1 MASKFVLVPEEIY
14 HGLKSS
20 DSGNIN
26 LDFAKH
32 ALERTKRKRENV
44 TARNINYNQELSR
57 YLHLRDEHQNQPAK
71 IEITKGLKA
80 LIKKGDESDEDEQIF
95 DLGPERQQ
103 PPASQIRRQRR
114 PHHHYHDDEEMPLL
128 PASPPRQAVNRG
140 QKRKA
145 NEYYSSWE
153 EGAKRQLIQ
162 QYEPAS
168 SSKIVNRQ
176 RRRKLPP
183 VSLRR
188 EEEQIPADIHQ
199 EEPFQPAPQQSIPI
213 HPQLNKK
220 RKAQQNLNDVRE
232 AKKSLID
239 LEELRPAPLQQEAS
253 LRFKQKTTNKP
264 KVTQPPHSTSS
275 ALATRSNPPRDL
287 LAEAAAAPLPDDDG
301 DDFEFSQQP
310 GTSAQIHPLP
320 PGPPLPSKTKKRKTS
335 KNEEETERKRIRVG
349 SKKRWSSQTDATNQP
364 KRQKNLPDDGHDLE
378 LSQPETSAQ
387 NQPLPPEPPLPSK
400 TKKRKSSKDEE
411 DTKRKKFRIGSRKRL
426 SSPTVNTNQ
435 PKRQKNPVNEVLSEE
450 QRRQFVED
458 QRLFTIPNS
467 QLTNDQKRR
476 RLQFVF
482 NRNPTKYGVH
492 DDTILN
498 NAGNPITDSSVAQAL
513 DYIIERRAGRI
524 PQSYFTN
531 MDGTTSTAKG
541 TQAKNGTR
549 RPSVGIK
556 PKITET
562 QRDEAGERQ
571 GARRI
576 DTSISNEGGQAE
588 VDGSVS
594 NRNGNSN
601 QKPTS
606 QTKEMDKSI
615 EKVLERLYNDPKS
628 PAAFAG
634 VDRLWLEAKKELGN
648 KIRKNDVK
656 LYLEGHRTYTLMRPR
671 RINFSRART
680 TAAGFMTD
688 CQVDLADFQALS
700 RHNSGN
706 RYLMVVIDVLSKR
719 IFVTPLRTKKSE
731 DMVEGFKRVFST
743 MPMKPH
749 RIFSDK
755 GTEFRNQQLKKLFD
769 EEEVEKYESTHSEKK
784 AALAE
789 RAIRQIKNRLYRYF
803 AQTKT
808 LNWVD
813 VIDQIVDGINKSPSR
828 VHGMRPIDV
837 NFKNS
842 QQIWQKMFGEDQ
854 HRALF
859 GKHRKRAKFV
869 PGQTVR
875 MSIAKGQFEKGYIPN
890 YGDEIL
896 EIDAVKSHMKPMR
909 YKVRDSKGE
918 KFKGFF
924 YPEELAPVRKDAETT
939 YRIERVFRKRKMPDG
954 TTEVLNH
961 AESLEKIIKDGS
973 QTPIRRKRGVI
984 EPTSPPNALVPKSPP
999 NVTHNVTLNVKRPTS
1014 PPRVGQ
1020 KTQEN
1025 LEEDSLTNVTKPP
1038 LPKQSK
1044 IEKLSEVIQ
1053 PKTEEIKTTQT
1064 ISPHTDPNKKVNN
1077 LSESQN
1083 IIPPPPASN
1092 KSTNVTK
1099 KEEGLKT
1106 VIAATPSVTEPS
1118 PPPPASNTSDQSKNG
1133 SNQSIAQNITHSSRL
1148 SSPSINVTKKQEELK
1163 SSSGPTHSVLKPT
1176 APLPVSNQTTMSQVH
1191 QVVATPHVKKS
1202 ENQTVS
1208 SINEAKQREI
1218 GPPPKQRNEKS
1229 AIEIVTPSQQ
1239 PTPTSPTRAI
1249 VTEKKAT
1256 TPPRAISLDTIGP
1269 PPKQRNEKSLNVK
1282 QGQTHLVTE
1291 LTPESSKRTTITTTT
1306 TTTITEPPKE
1316 TINDLVGR
1324 IEEPT
1329 ERNRAEEL
1337 LSVLFGDE
1345 QWKKLNLHMVKQI
1358 IEGVELQYH
1367 PNLDRFKAVFTHPR
1381 IEFISFSSQLGY
1393 VLGFENAQHVRNN
1406 EIAKYGSDLRG
1417 GFASFA
1423 VYAKGLTENMIV
1435 GNSLSSLLR
1444 VVSVSGATPGEYTE
1458 KIYDSPLY
1466 ARVLPKE
1473 VLEIEIELRTM
1484 TDGRLVPFSYGTV
1497 LVVLIFK
1504 KVINF

>member
-44 TARNINYNQELSR
+44 TAKNINYNQELSR

-95 DLGPERQQ
+95 DLGPERPQ

-145 NEYYSSWE
+145 NDYYSSWE

-183 VSLRR
+183 VSWRR
-188 EEEQIPADIHQ
+188 EEEQIPADIQQ

-213 HPQLNKK
+213 HPQLNRK
-220 RKAQQNLNDVRE
+220 RKAQQNLKDVRE

-264 KVTQPPHSTSS
+264 RVTQPPHSTSS
-275 ALATRSNPPRDL
+275 ALTTRSNPPRDL

-301 DDFEFSQQP
+301 DDLEFSQQP

-349 SKKRWSSQTDATNQP
+349 SRKRWSSQTDATNQP

-387 NQPLPPEPPLPSK
+387 NQPPPPEPPLPSK

-435 PKRQKNPVNEVLSEE
+435 SKRQKNPVNEVLSEE

-467 QLTNDQKRR
+467 QLTNEQKRR

-549 RPSVGIK
+549 RPSAGIK

-562 QRDEAGERQ
+562 QRDETGERQ

-576 DTSISNEGGQAE
+576 DTSISNERGQAE
-588 VDGSVS
+588 IDESVN

-656 LYLEGHRTYTLMRPR
+656 HYLEGHRTYTLMRPR

-700 RHNSGN
+700 RHNSSN

-789 RAIRQIKNRLYRYF
+789 RAIRQIKNRLYRYI

-1014 PPRVGQ
+1014 PPR
-1020 KTQEN
+1020 
-1025 LEEDSLTNVTKPP
+1025 
-1038 LPKQSK
+1038 
-1044 IEKLSEVIQ
+1044 
-1053 PKTEEIKTTQT
+1053 
-1064 ISPHTDPNKKVNN
+1064 
-1077 LSESQN
+1077 
-1083 IIPPPPASN
+1083 
-1092 KSTNVTK
+1092 
-1099 KEEGLKT
+1099 
-1106 VIAATPSVTEPS
+1106 
-1118 PPPPASNTSDQSKNG
+1118 
-1133 SNQSIAQNITHSSRL
+1133 
-1148 SSPSINVTKKQEELK
+1148 EELK

-1176 APLPVSNQTTMSQVH
+1176 PPLPVSNQTTVSQVH

-1229 AIEIVTPSQQ
+1229 AIEIVTPPQQ
-1239 PTPTSPTRAI
+1239 PIPTSPTRAI

-1367 PNLDRFKAVFTHPR
+1367 PNLERFKSVFTHPR
-1381 IEFISFSSQLGY
+1381 IEFISFSPQLGY

-1444 VVSVSGATPGEYTE
+1444 VVSVVVVESGMTQCTKYLEEHNHFSAVGVLHRLVQGSETFFEDSGAFFC
-1458 KIYDSPLY
+1458 L
-1466 ARVLPKE
+1466 
-1473 VLEIEIELRTM
+1473 
-1484 TDGRLVPFSYGTV
+1484 
-1497 LVVLIFK
+1497 
-1504 KVINF
+1504 